1 MKQKIIYLAILAFT
15 FATQAMAQGF
25 TLQGRVTDQ
34 DNNPVE
40 LATVSVLKQGKVA
53 FTSLKGEFS
62 MHLQSADSV
71 VVKFTM
77 IGYKPKVRILRHPK
91 GKQTLQV
98 VLFTDDNTLAEVQ
111 VTGQKIQ
118 TGQTEEL
125 KAEDAKLA
133 PSASGNGV
141 ESLIQQ
147 QAGVSTHNELS
158 SQYNVRGGAF
168 DENSVYINNV
178 EVYRPLLV
186 RSGQQEGLSM
196 TEIGRASCRERV

>member
-141 ESLIQQ
+141 EGLIQQ

-168 DENSVYINNV
+168 DEIPYI
-178 EVYRPLLV
+178 
-186 RSGQQEGLSM
+186 
-196 TEIGRASCRERV
+196 